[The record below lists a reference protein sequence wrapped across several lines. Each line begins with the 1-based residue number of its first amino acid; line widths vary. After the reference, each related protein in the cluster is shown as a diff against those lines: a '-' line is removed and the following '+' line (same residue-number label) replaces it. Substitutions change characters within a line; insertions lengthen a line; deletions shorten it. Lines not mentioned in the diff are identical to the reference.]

1 MIDFSII
8 IPVFNVENY
17 LPTAVRSVLNQDYGS
32 FEIILVD
39 DCSTDSSG
47 EICDKYAE
55 QDNRIKVIHKAKN
68 AFVGAARNDGLKAA
82 SGRYVYF
89 LDSDD
94 RMCEDVLKKVSP
106 ILSAS
111 PDVICSLCHC
121 TIKGNGKIQ
130 MHGAFIEGNSLK
142 ASIAAFSP
150 FVGQSFYSRNFLID
164 NNKPFDEHRMLAE
177 DRKWIVENLATA
189 KSIHAENIP
198 FYYYT
203 QRREGSLLNLIRADS
218 LEYSLK
224 EMKKLYDGI
233 DKMSYG
239 KNYRLKRKL
248 ADHYLTL
255 ASCAAIVKDDQLRN
269 KLLASVNEDIYILKS
284 RDCLA
289 HCFMWL
295 RYFIGLKNLL
305 RICNA
310 VFLRYETD
318 K

>member
-1 MIDFSII
+1 MTDFSII

-17 LPTAVRSVLNQDYGS
+17 LPTAVRSVLNQDYGN

-47 EICDKYAE
+47 KICDAYAE
-55 QDNRIKVIHKAKN
+55 EDNRIKVIHKEKN
-68 AFVGAARNDGLKAA
+68 GFVGAARNDGLKIA
-82 SGRYVYF
+82 SGRYIYF

-94 RMCEDVLKKVSP
+94 RMCEDVLNRVSF
-106 ILSAS
+106 ILSSS
-111 PDVICSLCHC
+111 PDVICSLNHC
-121 TIKGNGKIQ
+121 TIKSNGKVK
-130 MHGAFIEGNSLK
+130 MHEAFIEGNSLK
-142 ASIAAFSP
+142 ASVAAFSP
-150 FVGQSFYSRNFLID
+150 FVGQSFYSRKFLIN

-189 KSIHAENIP
+189 KNIHAEHFP

-203 QRREGSLLNLIRADS
+203 QRREGSLLNLIRADL
-218 LEYSLK
+218 LEYSLQ

-255 ASCAAIVKDDQLRN
+255 ASCAAIVKDDELRD
-269 KLLASVNEDIYILKS
+269 KLLASVNENIYILKS

-289 HCFMWL
+289 HYFMWL